1 MRRLARSTDE
11 ALFAE
16 CKQEKRQL
24 LLRLVRQAWDTE
36 LTDCQRSYLLCY
48 YQDAMT
54 MRQTAE
60 LYGVTVPT
68 VSRTLKRARAR
79 LRKVLQYY
87 LRNA

>member
-1 MRRLARSTDE
+1 M
-11 ALFAE
+11 
-16 CKQEKRQL
+16 
-24 LLRLVRQAWDTE
+24 RLVRQAWSCE

-54 MRQTAE
+54 MREIAE
-60 LYGVTVPT
+60 SFGVTVPT

-79 LRKVLQYY
+79 LRKILQYY